1 MAKAKTKKHNL
12 EVTCDPSGKLDRV
25 PLDQIEPFQGDLKSL
40 SETEYGKLKQSMMEK
55 GFVAPVFAWKNG
67 GDTWKLLDGHQRVR
81 ILEREKWEIDDGI
94 PVVEISADNEK
105 DAKEKLLTIVSRY
118 GRVDGQGL
126 YEFVADS
133 GIDLDTWTVPDL
145 PDLDIDAWLDEFIRD
160 PIAPQGDPDEA
171 PEPPEDPT
179 AAVGDL
185 WTLGDHRVLC
195 GDATNADDVARLMD
209 GEVPTLMVTD
219 PPYGVEYAPEWREKC
234 DKKLRRTSSS
244 RLDSVLN
251 DDRDDWTEA
260 WSLFGG
266 DVTYVWG
273 GFRGVVGKTLIDSG
287 FDLRS
292 QIVWVKQGFV
302 FGRGHYHW
310 QHEVAIYAVR
320 RGSKG
325 HWIGDRKQSTG
336 WEINNANLM
345 VGGSLDDANTT
356 HSTQKP
362 IECMER
368 PIANHEGNVYD
379 PFLGS
384 GTTLIAAERQRR
396 RCFGLEIEPK
406 YVDVIVNRWEQ
417 YTGKTAVLTAANS
430 DLSV

>member
-67 GDTWKLLDGHQRVR
+67 GDKWKLLDGHQRVR

-160 PIAPQGDPDEA
+160 PIAPQGDPDEV
-171 PEPPEDPT
+171 PEPPEEPT

-219 PPYGVEYAPEWREKC
+219 PPYGVEYDPEWREKY
-234 DKKLRRTSSS
+234 DKIKRH
-244 RLDSVLN
+244 SVGKVSN
-251 DDRDDWTEA
+251 DDRSDWTEA
-260 WSLFGG
+260 WALFSG
-266 DVTYVWG
+266 DVAYIWSGDRHLLDIGRQVTDAK
-273 GFRGVVGKTLIDSG
+273 FAIRSLLI
-287 FDLRS
+287 
-292 QIVWVKQGFV
+292 WAKQGFV
-302 FGRGHYHW
+302 FGRGHYHP
-310 QHEVAIYAVR
+310 QHEACIYAAR
-320 RGSKG
+320 KG
-325 HWIGDRKQSTG
+325 ATVSWIGGHKQSTV
-336 WEINNANLM
+336 WEINNLNRM
-345 VGGSLDDANTT
+345 KGGTVDDINTT

-362 IECMER
+362 LECMER